1 MRSFFVLKIII
12 KTKWYN
18 FKKGEITLNFK
29 EGDFVVFTEKI
40 ASIIEMMNVRKI
52 ENRPLKDRCNDQEE
66 QYMEL
71 ANSKGTSEF
80 VLRDGYR
87 LATKSE
93 IKKEEIRNL
102 FSK

>member
-40 ASIIEMMNVRKI
+40 ASIIEMMNVTKI
-52 ENRPLKDRCNDQEE
+52 ENRPLKVRCNDHAE

-71 ANSKGTSEF
+71 ENSKGTSEF